1 MNDSRR
7 TMTDELLA
15 AQAAQG
21 DEQAFAELV
30 RRHKQG
36 VLRLAARF
44 VRSRGELD
52 DLAQEAF
59 IKAYD
64 GLGGFRGEATF
75 RNWLFRI
82 AANVCLDHLRRR
94 KREPAV
100 ALEDLDWEPADT
112 AYAERADSR
121 ELAAYVEKILDR
133 LKAKDR
139 LVLTLLDLEDM
150 SVEEVAALTGWSR
163 VNVRVRA
170 FRARSRL
177 RKLVEED
184 HGW

>member
-1 MNDSRR
+1 MDVSRPGGLHHR
-7 TMTDELLA
+7 PT
-15 AQAAQG
+15 
-21 DEQAFAELV
+21 
-30 RRHKQG
+30 
-36 VLRLAARF
+36 
-44 VRSRGELD
+44 
-52 DLAQEAF
+52 
-59 IKAYD
+59 D

-139 LVLTLLDLEDM
+139 LVLTLLDLEGHVRRGGRRPDR
-150 SVEEVAALTGWSR
+150 VEPGQCPGSSLPRQEQAAEVGGGRPWM
-163 VNVRVRA
+163 V
-170 FRARSRL
+170 
-177 RKLVEED
+177 
-184 HGW
+184 G

>member
-1 MNDSRR
+1 
-7 TMTDELLA
+7 MTDELLA
-15 AQAAQG
+15 AEAAKGDQG
-21 DEQAFAELV
+21 AFAELV

-36 VLRLAARF
+36 VLRLTSRF
-44 VRSRGELD
+44 VRNRAELD
-52 DLAQEAF
+52 DMAQEAF

-64 GLGGFRGEATF
+64 GLGGFRGEASF
-75 RNWLFRI
+75 RNWLYRI

-94 KREPAV
+94 KRAPLV
-100 ALEDLDWEPADT
+100 PLEDLEWEPEDL
-112 AYAERADSR
+112 AYADQADRR
-121 ELAAYVEKILDR
+121 ELAEYVESILGR

-150 SVEEVAALTGWSR
+150 SVEEVATLTGWSR

-184 HGW
+184 HGR